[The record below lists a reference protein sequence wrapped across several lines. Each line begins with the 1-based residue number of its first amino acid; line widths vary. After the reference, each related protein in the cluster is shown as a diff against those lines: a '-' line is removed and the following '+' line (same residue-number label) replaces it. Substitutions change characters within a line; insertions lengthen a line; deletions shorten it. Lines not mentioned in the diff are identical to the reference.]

1 MPRIK
6 SAEKR
11 VQIEKVRRAKN
22 ASDKSALRTAVKT
35 FEKDE
40 KHTATDLSV
49 VSSIL
54 DKAAAKGTIHPNKA
68 ARKKSRLAKRLNNEA
83 QA

>member
-11 VQIEKVRRAKN
+11 VQIEKVRRARN
-22 ASDKSALRTAVKT
+22 ASDKSALRTAVKN
-35 FEKDE
+35 FEKGE
-40 KHTATDLSV
+40 KHTAAELSE

-54 DKAAAKGTIHPNKA
+54 DKAAAKGTIHANKA

>member
-11 VQIEKVRRAKN
+11 VQIEKVRRATN
-22 ASDKSALRTAVKT
+22 ASDKSALRTAIKN
-35 FEKDE
+35 FEKNE
-40 KHTATDLSV
+40 KHTTEDLSV

-54 DKAAAKGTIHPNKA
+54 DKAASKGTIHPNKA
-68 ARKKSRLAKRLNNEA
+68 ARKKSRLARRLNKEA
-83 QA
+83 NA